1 MESLSQPPQPLQ
13 PPQPP
18 LETPRITALRTLV
31 SAALLAIILGA
42 VKRDMDTNLLPAF
55 AADQFASLDTY
66 DLRGTVAV
74 VTGANRGVGFGVARA
89 LTAVGG
95 TVVLGCRSQAKC
107 AAAAAV
113 INAESAAHGGR
124 AVPMVLDLARL
135 SSVDAFAA
143 TFARTYTRLDY
154 LVCNAGFSTV
164 PTHGGVAEPLL
175 VAGTEGTGMRAG
187 EGGGDAGTRT
197 TEGSTDAPDD
207 APEPVAAPEQAEPLE
222 GYEVGLG
229 VMHFAH
235 FRLFA
240 RLRKQLLRTSNGG
253 TADVR
258 VVATSAYWGQK
269 ASVLH
274 GAAFGPWLFEEG
286 AMAGEGDFKGEVVKG
301 GDFVKDQAMYAR
313 AKLANQLFA
322 RELQKRMPEVTA
334 CSCHVGGVAYTPMG
348 GGGGST
354 VDTQGVDQGVEG
366 EGKGEQQEGGQQG
379 QKKGVINAL
388 LDAYSRA
395 VTRRVDEGRRTLLK
409 CLLSQDV
416 DVVKRGAYID
426 GMGLVVTEQSRGHP
440 IGLAKPSKNDTLA
453 KRLWDVTHHLVG
465 RVD

>member
-1 MESLSQPPQPLQ
+1 MENMPQ

-18 LETPRITALRTLV
+18 QPPFETPHVTALRTLV

-42 VKRDMDTNLLPAF
+42 VKRDMDTNLLPEF
-55 AADQFASLDTY
+55 FADQFASLDTY

-95 TVVLGCRSQAKC
+95 TVILGCRSRAKC
-107 AAAAAV
+107 TAAAAV

-143 TFARTYTRLDY
+143 TFARAYPRLDY

-164 PTHGGVAEPLL
+164 PTHDGVVGPLL
-175 VAGTEGTGMRAG
+175 VAGTGIRA
-187 EGGGDAGTRT
+187 DAGTLSA
-197 TEGSTDAPDD
+197 EGSTDAL
-207 APEPVAAPEQAEPLE
+207 EHVAAAREEAEPLE

-286 AMAGEGDFKGEVVKG
+286 AMAGEGDFKGEVVRG

-348 GGGGST
+348 GGGTGG
-354 VDTQGVDQGVEG
+354 TQVVVAG
-366 EGKGEQQEGGQQG
+366 EGKGERQEGGQQG
-379 QKKGVINAL
+379 QKGVIDTL
-388 LDAYSRA
+388 VDAYSRA

-409 CLLSQDV
+409 CLLSQDA